1 LRAREWIVVAV
12 AVAFAGSLK
21 AEASG
26 DLVVYHSWD
35 DQVARVLL
43 DAFAAREGVSVSGMR
58 RSSRHLV
65 KIIEAEAD
73 APVASVIM
81 AGSIPSYEMLKQAG
95 LLQIYRPAGAEAI
108 PGEFRDPDETWT
120 GIYLGVIGFGT
131 DPRQTQE
138 VPRSLDDLKGIRFPR
153 GLVYSNPA
161 TSGTAYTFFLGLI
174 AVYGEEGAFAYLDG
188 IHPEVVEIPS
198 GGAMTV
204 RLVELQEAT
213 VAVAFAHDILR
224 AESRG
229 CDLTLSFPE
238 EGSGWEVGGAA
249 LLRGAPNPGL
259 GKKFLDFLV
268 RPQTQEMIW
277 RKGGMPVY
285 PTHPEAH
292 PPPEAPPLSSI
303 RRVKIDFVEAGRH
316 WDRRAE
322 RWNRRFPR
330 SR

>member
-1 LRAREWIVVAV
+1 MKPTCVIVLLALVPL
-12 AVAFAGSLK
+12 FFG
-21 AEASG
+21 AEASD

-35 DQVARVLL
+35 DEVARVLF

-58 RSSRHLV
+58 RSARHVV

-95 LLQIYRPAGAEAI
+95 LLQIYRPKGADAI

-131 DPRQTQE
+131 DPAQIQA
-138 VPRSLDDLKGIRFPR
+138 VPRSLADLEKIDFPQ
-153 GLVYSNPA
+153 GLVYANPA
-161 TSGTAYTFFLGLI
+161 TSGTAYTFLLGLI
-174 AVYGEEGAFAYLDG
+174 AVYGEERAFAYLEG

-198 GGAMTV
+198 GGSMAV
-204 RLVELQEAT
+204 RLVELKEAT

-224 AESRG
+224 ARTRG
-229 CDLTLSFPE
+229 FDLTLSFPK

-249 LLRGAPNPGL
+249 LLRGAPNSEL
-259 GKKFLDFLV
+259 GRKFLDFLV
-268 RPQTQEMIW
+268 RPETQEMIW

-285 PTHPEAH
+285 PTHSKAV
-292 PPPEAPPLSSI
+292 PPPDAPPLSSI
-303 RRVKIDFVEAGRH
+303 RRVKIDFVEAGRQ
-316 WDRRAE
+316 WDRRAV

-330 SR
+330 NR